1 MAKIDQMVKKEMVEK
16 HRKIG
21 DFFYENTVD
30 KNDQNLYWNVYS
42 MTSKYILYSVM
53 QTVRHSNF
61 TFFNLL

>member
-16 HRKIG
+16 HRKIC
-21 DFFYENTVD
+21 DFFTKID